1 MEQVRHNPSL
11 GLGAG
16 LLADA
21 GGGITRVA
29 RLSARA
35 LADAGWNL
43 TVLSLLDR
51 EAVALTGAAVRGC
64 RGSKLL
70 FTARTLVTAIST
82 SAMLYDALGVSR
94 AHPNWLPDRKFAV
107 WIHGVE
113 VWHGLTP
120 AYASALRRADL
131 VLCNSQYTLRRHEDM
146 HGKLATARV
155 CWLATEER
163 EPPPRLADFA
173 GPPTALIVGRIDATE
188 GFKGHAELLAAWPS
202 VIAEVPDARL
212 VIAGG
217 GSGLAGIRA
226 DAAATGVGH
235 AIDVLGFVENARLS
249 ELFRQAHVF
258 AMPSRQEGFGIAY
271 AEAMRYGVP
280 CIASRQDGG
289 QEVNADW
296 ETGYNVDLDRKGELA
311 HRLVELLGQRQ
322 TAARMGGAAHRRWQK
337 HFGYDSFAAR
347 FQACW
352 LDFMTGVAPAAL
364 TTA

>member
-1 MEQVRHNPSL
+1 M
-11 GLGAG
+11 
-16 LLADA
+16 LADA
-21 GGGITRVA
+21 GGGITKVA

-43 TVLSLLDR
+43 TVVSLLDQ
-51 EAVALTGAAVRGC
+51 EPVALSEARVRVC
-64 RGSKLL
+64 GSSKVL
-70 FTARTLVTAIST
+70 FTARTLATTLST
-82 SAMLYDALGVSR
+82 CAMLYDALGVSR
-94 AHPNWLPDRKFAV
+94 AHPNWLPERKFAV

-131 VLCNSQYTLRRHEDM
+131 VLCNSQYTLQRHEEM

-155 CWLATEER
+155 CWLATEEH
-163 EPPPRLADFA
+163 EPPSRLADFT

-188 GFKGHAELLAAWPS
+188 GFKGHAELLAVWPS
-202 VIAEVPDARL
+202 VVAEVPDARL
-212 VIAGG
+212 VIAGS
-217 GSGLAGIRA
+217 GSGLAALRA

-235 AIDVLGFVENARLS
+235 AIDVLGFVEAARLP

-271 AEAMRYGVP
+271 TEAMRYGVP

-289 QEVNADW
+289 QEVNANG
-296 ETGYNVDLDRKGELA
+296 ETGYNVDLDVKGELTR
-311 HRLVELLGQRQ
+311 RLVELLRQRQ
-322 TAARMGGAAHRRWQK
+322 MTARMGEAAHRRWQE
-337 HFGYDSFAAR
+337 HFGYDSFARR

-352 LDFMTGVAPAAL
+352 RDFMNGVAPPTLA
-364 TTA
+364 TAQARAIGDWDVC